1 MVNAEFQPYRCPAC
15 GTNRSRFNLIEQVV
29 TAVKK
34 DPHTGAVMAQIAE
47 GDPLHIPYR
56 GEAMR
61 VQCGVCG
68 LTESEE
74 RFVKTAALNH
84 GRGYRQ
90 KDT

>member
-1 MVNAEFQPYRCPAC
+1 MDGHVHPYCCPSC

-29 TAVKK
+29 SSVKK
-34 DPHTGAVMAQIAE
+34 DPQTGEIVASVE
-47 GDPLHIPYR
+47 DGDPLHLPYR
-56 GEAMR
+56 GEALR

-74 RFVKTAALNH
+74 RFIKTAELPK
-84 GRGYRQ
+84 GMQYRQ